1 MELFLYFFG
10 TVSACKRQVQNK
22 NTYHQN
28 INNLENIMAANT
40 ITRIETVDVEHEAS
54 KFGLS
59 VIIAMAVLI
68 GLWGAACMISGLA
81 SNGAGT
87 MLSGFGAAL
96 GF

>member
-1 MELFLYFFG
+1 M
-10 TVSACKRQVQNK
+10 
-22 NTYHQN
+22 
-28 INNLENIMAANT
+28 ENIMTTNT
-40 ITRIETVDVEHEAS
+40 ITSIKTNVDVEHEAS

-59 VIIAMAVLI
+59 VIIAMAVII

-87 MLSGFGAAL
+87 MLSGFVSAI